1 MSPNRTPPDSSPS
14 RDETRF
20 GELLERIERLESRLD
35 LSTPTPDGTR
45 VSFGQLLAV
54 GLTRRQALAA
64 LGFVAAGATT
74 AAAIDRSV
82 ATVAAD
88 DEDDEPDELE
98 SMSTA
103 YAEIEELVADEGEV
117 RRLEAIDASVVPQY
131 ESEDEMLDLT
141 DRAGSLGLIETQG
154 GKHKLKWRTEDV

>member
-1 MSPNRTPPDSSPS
+1 MSPRRTPSAPDS
-14 RDETRF
+14 DDDRF
-20 GELLERIERLESRLD
+20 DELLERIERLEERTG
-35 LSTPTPDGTR
+35 LSTTAPDGAR

-74 AAAIDRSV
+74 AAAIGRSV
-82 ATVAAD
+82 TTVEAD
-88 DEDDEPDELE
+88 DEDGEPDELE

-117 RRLEAIDASVVPQY
+117 RRLEAIDSSVVPRY

-141 DRAGSLGLIETQG
+141 DSAGSLGLIETQG
-154 GKHKLKWRTEDV
+154 GKHKLKWRTEDT